1 MKKTVLLY
9 NFDNKRLRL
18 ARKALLPIGCTIK
31 TIPKKDFAQPLGY
44 LAGVENIL
52 PNKEKFSGEGFN
64 EEMLVMHGF
73 GGEMIDVLTAALKKS
88 GIGKIELKAVITPS
102 NINWDSMTLYKA
114 IKAESEM
121 MNKK

>member
-1 MKKTVLLY
+1 
-9 NFDNKRLRL
+9 
-18 ARKALLPIGCTIK
+18 
-31 TIPKKDFAQPLGY
+31 
-44 LAGVENIL
+44 
-52 PNKEKFSGEGFN
+52 
-64 EEMLVMHGF
+64 MLVMHGF